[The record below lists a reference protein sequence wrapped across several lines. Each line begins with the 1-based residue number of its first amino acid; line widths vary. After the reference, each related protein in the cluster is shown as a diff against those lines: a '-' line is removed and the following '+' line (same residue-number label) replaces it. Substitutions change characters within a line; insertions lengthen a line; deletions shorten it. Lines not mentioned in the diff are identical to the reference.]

1 MTLPSLKQLRYLV
14 HLYEH
19 RNFSRAAEACN
30 VTQAALSSSIQE
42 LESLLRLHL
51 VERTRRMVAF
61 TAIGEQVVEKARELL
76 RAAQDLGNIG
86 QAAGPLT
93 GVLRL
98 GIIPTIGPYLLPRL
112 LPGVADRCPLLDLHV
127 REEFSASLCTAL
139 GRGDLDCAILALPY
153 PCATLDYAALFDDPL
168 VLAFH
173 REDPVG
179 AQMALAEEDWVERL
193 LLLPDGHC
201 LRDHTLSLCGRA
213 DLNRQAMSAST
224 LQTLVHLVDN
234 RRGVT
239 LLPEMAVRAGILNGL
254 HVATRPLPDPEAK
267 RHIVLA
273 WRGGAAMATTYQRL
287 AQVIQELRQQ

>member
-14 HLYEH
+14 HLHEH

-42 LESLLRLHL
+42 LEALLRLRL
-51 VERTRRMVAF
+51 VDRTRRMVAF
-61 TAIGEQVVEKARELL
+61 TKVGEQVVEKAREML
-76 RAAQDLGNIG
+76 RVAQDLGNIG
-86 QAAGPLT
+86 HAEGPLT

-98 GIIPTIGPYLLPRL
+98 GIIPTIGPFLLPRL
-112 LPGVADRCPLLDLHV
+112 LPKFASCYPMLELHV
-127 REEFSASLCTAL
+127 REEFSAGLCTAL

-153 PCATLDYAALFDDPL
+153 PCATLNYDALFDDPL
-168 VLAFH
+168 MLAFH
-173 REDPVG
+173 QEDPVG
-179 AQMALAEEDWVERL
+179 RQPILTEEDWTERL

-213 DLNRQAMSAST
+213 DLQRQAMAAST

-234 RRGVT
+234 RLGVT

-254 HVATRPLPDPEAK
+254 HVETRALPDPDAK
-267 RHIVLA
+267 RRIVLA
-273 WRGGAAMATTYQRL
+273 WRSGAALTDTYGRL
-287 AQVIQELRQQ
+287 AQAIREAGH